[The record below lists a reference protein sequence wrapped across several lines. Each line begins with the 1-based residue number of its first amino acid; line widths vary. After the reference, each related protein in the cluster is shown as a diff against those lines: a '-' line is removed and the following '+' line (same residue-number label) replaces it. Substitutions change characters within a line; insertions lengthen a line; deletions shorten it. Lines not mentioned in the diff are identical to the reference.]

1 MLGKKFIFPSGYFFH
16 SPSSDFSLEAEKKWA
31 LIVGSAM
38 KVEWM
43 GGGGLCGGV
52 SMATERVGTDCAL
65 ASGAE
70 ATDESL
76 NELPRCF

>member
-1 MLGKKFIFPSGYFFH
+1 MSTDCRFCDEGG
-16 SPSSDFSLEAEKKWA
+16 
-31 LIVGSAM
+31 
-38 KVEWM
+38 VE
-43 GGGGLCGGV
+43 GGGLCGGV